1 MHKASSTPPRIL
13 ETTSMF
19 YILSHSVHLPDTAAY
34 VLIIQS
40 LKICDLLTELCSV
53 VCISDPEP
61 YRRGVH
67 QMHDR
72 SVESLRAVFAQRLI
86 RLMFGKIH
94 VL

>member
-1 MHKASSTPPRIL
+1 MHKASSTPPSIL
-13 ETTSMF
+13 ETSSMF
-19 YILSHSVHLPDTAAY
+19 YTLSLSVNLPDTAAY
-34 VLIIQS
+34 ELIIQS

-53 VCISDPEP
+53 VCISDPES

-72 SVESLRAVFAQRLI
+72 SVESLCAVLAQRLV